1 MYFLLL
7 KIVSHIYVDSNIGG
21 IIGTLRKSIVPIVS
35 YPCVV
40 MPEWHNQHK
49 QTPVPLQVNSLSH
62 SESCRNSL
70 LHVYAIN

>member
-40 MPEWHNQHK
+40 MPDGIININKHR
-49 QTPVPLQVNSLSH
+49 SH
-62 SESCRNSL
+62 YKWTACHILKAVGLDSYTFME
-70 LHVYAIN
+70 